1 MNSFA
6 RISGNFTTSSSG
18 ERHNV
23 AAERVAT
30 SLRPA
35 KRDPSMGFIVKSAFW
50 LGIVFSVMPLGQLS
64 ISDPASGVGAFVCS
78 PAGAAW
84 AERFASKEVS
94 YELGAAGCL
103 ALAAPRVD
111 GASTPGDRATSDA
124 KTPPSGRSS
133 AQSLTDADR
142 QPPWMGSAPP
152 SPTRGWPATHLSGY
166 KRVANTHPERH
177 TVDD

>member
-1 MNSFA
+1 
-6 RISGNFTTSSSG
+6 
-18 ERHNV
+18 
-23 AAERVAT
+23 
-30 SLRPA
+30 
-35 KRDPSMGFIVKSAFW
+35 MGFIVKSAFW

-64 ISDPASGVGAFVCS
+64 ISEPASGVGAFACN

-84 AERFASKEVS
+84 AERFASKDVS
-94 YELGAAGCL
+94 YELGAVGCL
-103 ALAAPRVD
+103 ALAAARVD
-111 GASTPGDRATSDA
+111 VGSMPGARATSDA

-166 KRVANTHPERH
+166 KHVANTHPERH

>member
-1 MNSFA
+1 
-6 RISGNFTTSSSG
+6 
-18 ERHNV
+18 
-23 AAERVAT
+23 
-30 SLRPA
+30 
-35 KRDPSMGFIVKSAFW
+35 MGFIVKSAFW

-94 YELGAAGCL
+94 YELGAAGCVT
-103 ALAAPRVD
+103 LAAARVD
-111 GASTPGDRATSDA
+111 GASSPGAGAISDA
-124 KTPPSGRSS
+124 RTAPSGRLS

-152 SPTRGWPATHLSGY
+152 SPTRGWRATHLSGY

-177 TVDD
+177 AVDD